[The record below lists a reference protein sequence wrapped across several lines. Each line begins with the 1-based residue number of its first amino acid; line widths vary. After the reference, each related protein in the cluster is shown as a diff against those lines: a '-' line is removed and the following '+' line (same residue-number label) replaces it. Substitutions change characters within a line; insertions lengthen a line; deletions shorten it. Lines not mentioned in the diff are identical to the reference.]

1 MRFEHVAERLAVLP
15 DPLPAPLDALMP
27 VPLDGIER
35 RFARSPEAPPGRPA
49 AVLVLLYPDTAGEG
63 RVVLIERPTVDGRHH
78 SGEVSF
84 PGGKVE
90 PDDDDAAATALREA
104 AEEVGL
110 DPEAAGVRIA
120 GLLERFWIPVSDF
133 AVTPVVALA
142 ARRPTLVAAPAE
154 VVRILEPPV
163 ARFLPDAP
171 LAMVERTI
179 RGWPLRYGHYEV
191 DGLSVWGMTARVLSQ
206 LGAVLAPAAD
216 RGIPITDQGAADRA

>member
-1 MRFEHVAERLAVLP
+1 MRFDEVAERLAVLP

-27 VPLDGIER
+27 VPIDGIER
-35 RFARSPEAPPGRPA
+35 RFRRAAETTSGRPA
-49 AVLVLLYPDTAGEG
+49 AVLVLLYPDADGET
-63 RVVLIERPTVDGRHH
+63 RVVLIERPTVDGHHH

-84 PGGKVE
+84 PGGKAE
-90 PDDDDAAATALREA
+90 AHDDDAAATALREA

-110 DPEAAGVRIA
+110 DSDAAGVRIV

-142 ARRPTLVAAPAE
+142 SRRPALVAAPAE

-163 ARFLPDAP
+163 AMFLPDAP
-171 LAMVERTI
+171 LAMAERTI

-206 LGAVLAPAAD
+206 LGAVLVPATGH
-216 RGIPITDQGAADRA
+216 GIPHAGRGSADTG